1 MSAAELRQ
9 AAETLRE
16 RADLATAG
24 PWTVDPDSGADGF
37 APLVVGQNMAVCETF
52 DGPHPSDATYIATMH
67 PAVGL
72 ALADWLDII
81 ASKEKA
87 REGVDSPIPVL
98 YLPEALTIARAING
112 GAA

>member
-16 RADLATAG
+16 RVKAATDG
-24 PWTVDPDSGADGF
+24 PWNVGASGFMAR
-37 APLVVGQNMAVCETF
+37 VVY
-52 DGPHPSDATYIATMH
+52 GPEESLFGEAGKAEDATYIAIMH
-67 PAVGL
+67 PGVGL
-72 ALADWLDII
+72 ALANWLDII

-87 REGVDSPIPVL
+87 REGIDSPIPVL

-112 GAA
+112 GPS